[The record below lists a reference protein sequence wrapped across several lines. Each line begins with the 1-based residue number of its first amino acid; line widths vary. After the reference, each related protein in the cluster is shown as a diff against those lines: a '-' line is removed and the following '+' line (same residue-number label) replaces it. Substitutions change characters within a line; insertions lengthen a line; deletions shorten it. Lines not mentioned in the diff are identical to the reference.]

1 MAVCL
6 LVFLLFA
13 SGFAHAGEKDEEPR
27 RRYLLYDCNPGEGFN
42 LRRDVYMRMSNLVK
56 ALRADGTKN
65 QNWVLV
71 LPPWGRIRYHWKE
84 EDMEESKI
92 PWKSFFNIESMS
104 YHVPVIEYEDY
115 IEEIGEPKVD
125 EVWYLQRYKE
135 GWKDGHFEEKIEERE
150 CNDPAVYETD
160 DEGKIRG
167 WFWGYFET
175 YATKFKCVAS
185 QGTSK
190 VLIRPLNGGNTT
202 ARSVFLDRG
211 ETVMHEMF
219 GGKNYWDSRRSM
231 VFAKH
236 LREEASEFRR
246 EFLDSNDEK
255 DNAHR
260 PEDWRTPKI
269 QAGTA
274 KGGPYIAAHLRR
286 KDFLYARKDKVPSIE
301 RTAEKLKELM
311 IKYEV
316 KKIFVASDGTAEEMQ
331 QLKKLVPEIVM
342 YEGTKEREKRLRK
355 GGVAIVD
362 QIICSHARYFIG
374 TSESTFSFRIQE
386 EREIMGFDR
395 DATFNR
401 FCGDGEEEDCE
412 QPSRW
417 KISWESDREIW
428 EK

>member
-1 MAVCL
+1 MRLIVVWLSSFILVC
-6 LVFLLFA
+6 A
-13 SGFAHAGEKDEEPR
+13 ENIDENPK
-27 RRYLLYDCNPGEGFN
+27 RYLLYDCNPGEGFN
-42 LRRDVYMRMSNLVK
+42 LRRDVYIRMSNLVK
-56 ALRADGTKN
+56 ALRDDGKKD

-71 LPPWGRIRYHWKE
+71 LPPWGRIRYHWDE
-84 EDMEESKI
+84 EEMEESKI
-92 PWKSFFNIESMS
+92 AWKSFFNVESLS
-104 YHVPVIEYEDY
+104 YHVPVMEYEDY
-115 IEEIGEPKVD
+115 VEEIGEPKVD
-125 EVWYLQRYKE
+125 EIWYLQRFKE
-135 GWKDGHFEEKIEERE
+135 GWKDGKFEEKIHERE
-150 CNDPAVYETD
+150 CNDPAVYESD
-160 DEGKIRG
+160 NEGKIRG

-175 YATKFKCVAS
+175 YATKFKCVSS

-236 LREEASEFRR
+236 LRQEAAEIRKKY
-246 EFLDSNDEK
+246 LDSDDER
-255 DNAHR
+255 DNTYR

-269 QAGTA
+269 EPGTA

-286 KDFLYARKDKVPSIE
+286 KDFLYARKEKVPSIE
-301 RTAEKLKELM
+301 NTAKKLKELM
-311 IKYEV
+311 KKYKV
-316 KKIFVASDGTAEEMQ
+316 SKVFVASDGTKEEMSE
-331 QLKKLVPEIVM
+331 LKKLVPEVVM
-342 YEGTKEREKRLRK
+342 YEGTKEREKRLKK

-362 QIICSHARYFIG
+362 QIICSYARYFIG

-395 DATFNR
+395 DTTFNR
-401 FCGDGEEEDCE
+401 LCGDEEGDDCQ

-417 KISWESDREIW
+417 KIAWESDGEIW